1 MPAEEPNAVS
11 LRRVTEQRKEE
22 AEEKEEEEESA
33 TEEGRKEERKGR
45 VTVTSPSAV
54 VALRS
59 AGGAAWRLMAI
70 F

>member
-1 MPAEEPNAVS
+1 MPAGEPNAVS

-22 AEEKEEEEESA
+22 AEEEEEEESA

-45 VTVTSPSAV
+45 VAVTSPSAV